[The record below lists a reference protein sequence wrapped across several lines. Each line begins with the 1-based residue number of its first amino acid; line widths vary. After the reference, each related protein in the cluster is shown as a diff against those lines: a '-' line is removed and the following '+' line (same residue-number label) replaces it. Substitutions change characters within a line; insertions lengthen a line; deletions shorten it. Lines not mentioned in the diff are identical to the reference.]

1 MKLGINRTLRTLSSE
16 RFLLEVDGKP
26 DSGVLD
32 VHYIENGI
40 VDGTL
45 ILLDEKLA
53 SEQATGELLQLID
66 DQLLPMV
73 SFEEDNLTIT
83 VVQGKVLGAATRTA

>member
-1 MKLGINRTLRTLSSE
+1 MKLGINRTLRTLASE
-16 RFLLEVDGKP
+16 RFLLEIDGQA
-26 DSGVLD
+26 DAAVLE

-45 ILLDEKLA
+45 ILLDEKLGT
-53 SEQATGELLQLID
+53 EQATGELLQLID

>member
-1 MKLGINRTLRTLSSE
+1 
-16 RFLLEVDGKP
+16 
-26 DSGVLD
+26 

-45 ILLDEKLA
+45 ILLDEKLGT
-53 SEQATGELLQLID
+53 EQATGELLQLID

>member
-26 DSGVLD
+26 DSAVLD